1 MANLSSLI
9 HWSKGKEAS
18 IASLYERVYHVV
30 RQIPRGEVA
39 TYGQIAH
46 LVGPPCD
53 ARRVGWALAA
63 LREHRVRPSVP
74 WQRVVNA
81 KGTSS
86 LGPRQ
91 LELLRKEGV
100 HVDEKGR
107 IDLDR
112 FGWDGFIV

>member
-1 MANLSSLI
+1 M
-9 HWSKGKEAS
+9 
-18 IASLYERVYHVV
+18 SLYERVYHVV
-30 RQIPRGEVA
+30 RQIPRGKVA

-63 LREHRVRPSVP
+63 LREHGVEPPVP

-86 LGPRQ
+86 IGSGQ
-91 LELLRKEGV
+91 LDLLKEEGV
-100 HVDEKGR
+100 RVNEKGK
-107 IDLDR
+107 IDLNR
-112 FGWDGFIV
+112 FGWDGFISEEIEGDLSATG

>member
-1 MANLSSLI
+1 M
-9 HWSKGKEAS
+9 
-18 IASLYERVYHVV
+18 ASLYEQIYHVV
-30 RQIPRGEVA
+30 RQIPRGRVA
-39 TYGQIAH
+39 TYGQIAY

-63 LREHRVRPSVP
+63 LRDHRAEPPVP

-86 LGPRQ
+86 LGSGQ
-91 LELLRKEGV
+91 LDLLREEGV
-100 HVDEKGR
+100 RVNEKGI

-112 FGWDGFIV
+112 FGWDGFLAEQTPSDEGV

>member
-1 MANLSSLI
+1 M
-9 HWSKGKEAS
+9 
-18 IASLYERVYHVV
+18 SLYERIYHVV
-30 RQIPRGEVA
+30 RQIPRGQVA
-39 TYGQIAH
+39 TYGEIAY

-63 LREHRVRPSVP
+63 LRENRVHPPVP

-86 LGPRQ
+86 LGQEQ
-91 LELLRKEGV
+91 LDLLRKEGV
-100 HVDEKGR
+100 CVDEKGK

-112 FGWDGFIV
+112 FGWDGFTAESV

>member
-1 MANLSSLI
+1 V
-9 HWSKGKEAS
+9 
-18 IASLYERVYHVV
+18 SLYERVYHVV
-30 RQIPRGEVA
+30 RHIPCGNVA

-63 LREHRVRPSVP
+63 LREHRVHPLVP

-86 LGPRQ
+86 LGSGQ
-91 LELLRKEGV
+91 LDLLKEEGV
-100 HVDEKGR
+100 HVDEKGK
-107 IDLDR
+107 IDLNR
-112 FGWDGFIV
+112 FGWDGFIAEEIERGLGATG